1 MTALPPQSPRIATLR
16 PPPPRFRSV
25 GRAQTGIRRL
35 AQAPERVAQR
45 IGEPAAFL
53 RTEKIA
59 DRQRA
64 AMAPQP
70 QAGGIVF
77 HVAFDAQPVGLQ
89 PPDALA
95 ALHVDPPHGQRLAVE
110 TEILA
115 GPGLAVIVAAGEE
128 DGRHVE
134 AAEAEHRPG
143 ALE

>member
-1 MTALPPQSPRIATLR
+1 
-16 PPPPRFRSV
+16 
-25 GRAQTGIRRL
+25 
-35 AQAPERVAQR
+35 
-45 IGEPAAFL
+45 
-53 RTEKIA
+53 
-59 DRQRA
+59 
-64 AMAPQP
+64 MAPQP

-115 GPGLAVIVAAGEE
+115 GPGLAVIVAEGEE

-143 ALE
+143 ALGPRSEEHTSELQSLMRISYAVFRLKKKNKQHN